1 MSRKLEKIAFL
12 TLLSTEKGSKG
23 FSQNASRAH
32 ISDPKIHHL
41 SLAKID
47 ENLELP
53 DKVRSSNFQIF
64 IFKISILQG
73 GALGTHWD
81 AKHLSWNSCH

>member
-23 FSQNASRAH
+23 LSHNASRAH

-53 DKVRSSNFQIF
+53 DKVPSSELSDFHLQ
-64 IFKISILQG
+64 ISILQS
-73 GALGTHWD
+73 GALGTHLD

>member
-12 TLLSTEKGSKG
+12 TLLSTGKGSKG
-23 FSQNASRAH
+23 FSHDASRAH
-32 ISDPKIHHL
+32 ISNPKIHHL

-53 DKVRSSNFQIF
+53 DKVRSSNFSDF
-64 IFKISILQG
+64 HLQNFHTAG
-73 GALGTHWD
+73 WSPGNPLGCQ
-81 AKHLSWNSCH
+81 KFELE

>member
-1 MSRKLEKIAFL
+1 MSRKLEKIALL

-23 FSQNASRAH
+23 FSHNASRAH

-53 DKVRSSNFQIF
+53 DKVPSSELSDFHLQNFHTAEWSPGNPFGCQTF
-64 IFKISILQG
+64 ELE
-73 GALGTHWD
+73 
-81 AKHLSWNSCH
+81 

>member
-12 TLLSTEKGSKG
+12 TLLSTDKGRKG
-23 FSQNASRAH
+23 FSQNARAH
-32 ISDPKIHHL
+32 ISDLKIHHL

-53 DKVRSSNFQIF
+53 DKVPSSELADFHLQNFHTAEWSPGNPFGCQTF
-64 IFKISILQG
+64 
-73 GALGTHWD
+73 
-81 AKHLSWNSCH
+81 

>member
-32 ISDPKIHHL
+32 ISDPKNHYL
-41 SLAKID
+41 
-47 ENLELP
+47 
-53 DKVRSSNFQIF
+53 KVRSSNFQIF

-81 AKHLSWNSCH
+81 AKHFSWNSCH